1 MTSPSGP
8 QATPARRPSSFG
20 NVEHLKSGS
29 WRGRYWGPDGKRRT
43 STFTTKSDARAWL
56 SAAHA
61 DLTRQVWRAPEGGM
75 RTLGSYAE
83 HYLARMDLRASTKAL
98 YAATWRLHLAER
110 WATVP
115 VADVTVQAVRAWHA
129 QAASVTKPTA
139 LVQAYR
145 LLRAVLNVAVDDEV
159 IATNPA
165 RLRGA
170 GTATAARPS
179 RSLTAA
185 EVRSLAD
192 AVPDRYSALVLVM
205 AWGALR
211 LGEATALRR
220 ADVLADGA
228 VVEIARSVRRVGD
241 GYVVGPP
248 KTAAGR
254 RTVALPASVAKA
266 VGQHLE
272 RYVGLEPEAL
282 VFGTS
287 SGRYLARSNWSQMFG
302 RAVSTCGLPPVRS
315 HELRRTGATLAAA
328 TGATTKE
335 LMARLGHASPAAALL
350 YQHAAS
356 HRDAEIA
363 RALDAMA
370 ER

>member
-1 MTSPSGP
+1 MLRGMTSSIGP
-8 QATPARRPSSFG
+8 QAAPAKRPSSFG

-43 STFTTKSDARAWL
+43 STFPSKSDARAWL
-56 SAAHA
+56 AAAHA
-61 DLTRQVWRAPEGGM
+61 DLTRRVWRAPEGGM
-75 RTLGSYAE
+75 RTVGSYAE
-83 HYLARMDLRASTKAL
+83 QYLARIDLRASTKAL

-110 WATVP
+110 WAMVP
-115 VADVTVQAVRAWHA
+115 VAEVTVQAVRAWHA
-129 QAASVTKPTA
+129 KAAAIIKPTA

-145 LLRAVLNVAVDDEV
+145 LLRALLNVAVDDEV

-179 RSLTAA
+179 RALTAD
-185 EVRSLAD
+185 EVRRLAD
-192 AVPDRYSALVLVM
+192 AVPDRYGALVLVM

-220 ADVLADGA
+220 ADVLDDGA
-228 VVEIARSVRRVGD
+228 VITIARSVRRVGD
-241 GYVVGPP
+241 DYIVGPP

-266 VGQHLE
+266 LQRHLD
-272 RYVGLEPEAL
+272 RFASTEPEAL

-287 SGRYLARSNWSQMFG
+287 SGRYLARSNWTQMFG
-302 RAVSTCGLPPVRS
+302 RAVSACGLPPVRS
-315 HELRRTGATLAAA
+315 HELRHTGATLAAA

-335 LMARLGHASPAAALL
+335 LMARLGHASPAAGLL

-356 HRDAEIA
+356 HRDAE
-363 RALDAMA
+363 
-370 ER
+370 